1 MTLDHR
7 RRFVYGQLGLML
19 VAAATLS
26 ILGVLSVE
34 TFFLVSF
41 VGLLMLLELT
51 SPAHV
56 RPRWQL
62 RLRWILLAGL
72 LGFGYVVFTHV
83 QRAFSGGLS

>member
-1 MTLDHR
+1 MTLEHR
-7 RRFVYGQLGLML
+7 RQFIYGQLGLML
-19 VAAATLS
+19 IAAACLS
-26 ILGVLSVE
+26 ILGVLTVE
-34 TFFLVSF
+34 TFFLVSL

-72 LGFGYVVFTHV
+72 VAFGYVVAIHV
-83 QRAFSGGLS
+83 LRTF